1 MKSVIFKIKTINAST
16 YVKIFPKD
24 YTKMYLKKKRSM
36 LRAQRTVKQ
45 HLGMGGNLFSNH
57 SDYQISLVFASETK
71 ILSTVCTVED
81 ILLYFNIMKLNQ

>member
-1 MKSVIFKIKTINAST
+1 
-16 YVKIFPKD
+16 
-24 YTKMYLKKKRSM
+24 M